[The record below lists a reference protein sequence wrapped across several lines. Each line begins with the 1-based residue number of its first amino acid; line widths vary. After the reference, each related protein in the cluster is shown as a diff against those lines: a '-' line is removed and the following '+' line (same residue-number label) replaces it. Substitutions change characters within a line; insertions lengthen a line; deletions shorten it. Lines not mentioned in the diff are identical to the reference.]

1 MLISSVHWTSD
12 MATDGFEAYDTGLRQ
27 KVLVM
32 SAVLSFQAN
41 TPMHTEI
48 TSTPVPGQALHT
60 CRMCNLKANS
70 QRERKSPD
78 YVFRFLGLN
87 SDGEEVCLEL
97 KSAFEWESSNHSFL

>member
-1 MLISSVHWTSD
+1 MLISSVHWTND
-12 MATDGFEAYDTGLRQ
+12 MATDGFEAYNSGLRQ

-32 SAVLSFQAN
+32 SVVLSFQAD
-41 TPMHTEI
+41 TPMHAEI

-70 QRERKSPD
+70 QHERKSPD
-78 YVFRFLGLN
+78 YVFCFLGLN

-97 KSAFEWESSNHSFL
+97 KSAFEWENSNHSFL

>member
-1 MLISSVHWTSD
+1 
-12 MATDGFEAYDTGLRQ
+12 MATDGFEAYNSGLRQ

-32 SAVLSFQAN
+32 SVVLSFQAN

-60 CRMCNLKANS
+60 CR
-70 QRERKSPD
+70 KSPD

-87 SDGEEVCLEL
+87 SDGEEVCLEFN
-97 KSAFEWESSNHSFL
+97 SAFEWESANPSFL